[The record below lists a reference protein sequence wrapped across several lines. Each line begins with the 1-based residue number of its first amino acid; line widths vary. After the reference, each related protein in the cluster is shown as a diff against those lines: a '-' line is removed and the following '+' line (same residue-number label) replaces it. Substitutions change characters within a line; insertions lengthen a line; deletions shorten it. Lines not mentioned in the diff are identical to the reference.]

1 MVEGVL
7 DRYPLG
13 GIESEQLLHE
23 VEELSIDGI
32 RGWDDFLQKMRQHV
46 VRVIFVGRD
55 EPAGYD
61 RNEHPSCFAWM
72 PWALASRVCSPL

>member
-46 VRVIFVGRD
+46 VRVIFV
-55 EPAGYD
+55 
-61 RNEHPSCFAWM
+61 
-72 PWALASRVCSPL
+72 